1 MLVGLFLRGRF
12 PTEKAYGITTIGTV
26 RSLVKLKHTVY
37 IFCLKSETPGVE
49 IKGVQVVHYH
59 ENLPARAL
67 KFLALKGSNPLCQ
80 ISWILFWKFVFYSNK
95 NRITSFSLD
104 IAWLRDLSMISFAK
118 KISSVVIEVHQEFR
132 DRELD
137 SILRKL
143 EKSTL
148 VIAPISR
155 IIESKLL
162 NANVES
168 RIVYSPMGLDRAQIK
183 DTEYVHSFLNELKE
197 LRIQNFQGLRIGY
210 VGKFAPNGYSKGT
223 EDLLALALLS
233 QNQKLGL
240 AVSITGGTTREV
252 LELKAKAKKMLIK
265 DVDFEIE
272 GHQSHKLA
280 LRTMASLHV
289 IVLPAPT
296 SNRYVGFPIKSLE
309 AIATGRIV
317 IAARG
322 SIYKSIFSGEFHPY
336 WYTPGSADSML
347 EAIHKATSD
356 PSLERHLI
364 KGLEFSKDYTWDK
377 RTNTII
383 QALFNTSVS
392 N

>member
-1 MLVGLFLRGRF
+1 MVVGLFLRGRF

-37 IFCLKSETPGVE
+37 IFCLKSETPGVV
-49 IKGVQVVHYH
+49 INGVKVVHYH

-67 KFLALKGSNPLCQ
+67 KFIALSGTNPICQ
-80 ISWILFWKFVFYSNK
+80 MSWILFWKCIFYSNK
-95 NRITSFSLD
+95 NLIKSFSLD
-104 IAWLRDLSMISFAK
+104 IAWLRDLSMVSFAK
-118 KISSVVIEVHQEFR
+118 KISSVVIEVHQDFR

-137 SILRKL
+137 SIFRKL
-143 EKSTL
+143 GKSTL

-168 RIVYSPMGLDRAQIK
+168 RIVYSPMGLDSAQIK
-183 DTEYVHSFLNELKE
+183 NKEYVYSFLNELNE

-210 VGKFAPNGYSKGT
+210 VGKFAPNGYSKGV
-223 EDLLALALLS
+223 EDLLALASLS
-233 QNQKLGL
+233 QNQKLGFTI
-240 AVSITGGTTREV
+240 SITGGTVREIV
-252 LELKAKAKKMLIK
+252 KLKAKAKKIGIK
-265 DVDFEIE
+265 DFDFEIE
-272 GHQSHKLA
+272 GHQSHELA
-280 LRTMASLHV
+280 LRAMASLHV
-289 IVLPAPT
+289 IVLPTPK

-317 IAARG
+317 IAAKS
-322 SIYKSIFSGEFHPY
+322 SIYESIFSGEFHPY

-356 PSLERHLI
+356 PRLERHLI
-364 KGLEFSKDYTWDK
+364 SGLQFSKDYTWDK

-383 QALFNTSVS
+383 QAISVNSFS